1 MDNNLNVKTHSS
13 KLVNWLTVWSFIF
26 AVIAYNLYV
35 DNRLNRNW
43 YRAQYKAESQRAD
56 SLYAEKIR
64 LEQRLQQ
71 IERARDQDVS
81 AVQSAKPA
89 RAVIV
94 AAREL

>member
-1 MDNNLNVKTHSS
+1 MDNNPNVKTDSGR
-13 KLVNWLTVWSFIF
+13 LVNWLTVWSFIF
-26 AVIAYNLYV
+26 AVITYNLYV

-56 SLYAEKIR
+56 SLYAEKVR

-81 AVQSAKPA
+81 AVQSRKSTS
-89 RAVIV
+89 AVSV